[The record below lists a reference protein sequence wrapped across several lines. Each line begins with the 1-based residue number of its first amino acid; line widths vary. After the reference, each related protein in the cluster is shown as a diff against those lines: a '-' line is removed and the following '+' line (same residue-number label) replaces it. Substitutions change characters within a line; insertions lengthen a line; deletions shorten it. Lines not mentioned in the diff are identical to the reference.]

1 MSKTDFLSVIPLFIL
16 TSSAIL
22 IMFSISVKRNHKLI
36 YVITAASLIGDFVY
50 IALYNAKVKWV
61 IEPLFIFD
69 GFGIFNMGLILLTA
83 VAVTMISYAYFE
95 QREERKEEYYILL
108 ILATLGACTLVISKH
123 FVSLFLG
130 LEILSV
136 SLYSMIAYLRKRE
149 RSDEAGLKYL
159 IMAAFSSAFLL
170 FGMALVYATTGSMD
184 FNGIAKH
191 MSGASELSLIM
202 MTGLGLMFVGV
213 GFKLSIVPFH
223 MWAG

>member
-1 MSKTDFLSVIPLFIL
+1 MNQTDFLSVVPLFIL

-22 IMFSISVKRNHKLI
+22 IMFSISIKRNHKLI
-36 YVITAASLIGDFVY
+36 YAITAASLVGDFIYV
-50 IALYNAKVKWV
+50 ALYNARVKWT
-61 IEPLFIFD
+61 IDPLFIFD
-69 GFGIFNMGLILLTA
+69 GFGVFNMGLILLTA

-136 SLYSMIAYLRKRE
+136 SLYSMIAYLRKRQ
-149 RSDEAGLKYL
+149 RSDEAGIKYL

-170 FGMALVYATTGSMD
+170 FGMALVYATTGSME
-184 FNGIAKH
+184 FGEIANYL
-191 MSGASELSLIM
+191 SQQDDLSLVM
-202 MTGLGLMFVGV
+202 M
-213 GFKLSIVPFH
+213 
-223 MWAG
+223 AG

>member
-1 MSKTDFLSVIPLFIL
+1 MSQTDFLSVIPLFIL

-36 YVITAASLIGDFVY
+36 YIITAASLVGDFIY
-50 IALYNAKVKWV
+50 IATYNARVKWV

-69 GFGIFNMGLILLTA
+69 GFGVFNMGLILLTA

-149 RSDEAGLKYL
+149 RSDEAR
-159 IMAAFSSAFLL
+159 SEEH
-170 FGMALVYATTGSMD
+170 T
-184 FNGIAKH
+184 
-191 MSGASELSLIM
+191 SELQ
-202 MTGLGLMFVGV
+202 
-213 GFKLSIVPFH
+213 
-223 MWAG
+223 

>member
-1 MSKTDFLSVIPLFIL
+1 MSKTDFLSIIPLFIL

-36 YVITAASLIGDFVY
+36 YVITAASLIGDFIY
-50 IALYNAKVKWV
+50 LIMYNAKVKWV
-61 IEPLFIFD
+61 IEPLFVFD
-69 GFGIFNMGLILLTA
+69 GFGVFNIGLILAIAL
-83 VAVTMISYAYFE
+83 AVTMLSYAYFE

-108 ILATLGACTLVISKH
+108 ILATLGAAVLVISKH

-159 IMAAFSSAFLL
+159 ILAAFSSAFLL
-170 FGMALVYATTGSMD
+170 FGMALVYATTGAMEFSVIGNYLSENSRMPLMLLV
-184 FNGIAKH
+184 GIC
-191 MSGASELSLIM
+191 M
-202 MTGLGLMFVGV
+202 MIVGM
-213 GFKLSIVPFH
+213 GFK
-223 MWAG
+223 